1 MSWHTHSFLT
11 FAFFLG
17 ALIIPNSLKL
27 MAAFNSLK
35 KARLRLKARQVVL
48 KMHQG
53 LEVRSKYEWFIW

>member
-27 MAAFNSLK
+27 MAAFNSLS
-35 KARLRLKARQVVL
+35 LDSLKLIIIVFRKSSSL
-48 KMHQG
+48 
-53 LEVRSKYEWFIW
+53 